1 MVLRSLF
8 WVFFLCAATSYADET
23 SDNIES
29 EKEHASGVA
38 PDLRDDELALKLQKG
53 DFVVIPV
60 PISNPTVDTGLVV
73 GGGYFYPQTDAQEKA
88 QPASFTAAVGMYTSN
103 DSKAF
108 AVAHQSYWNEDTW
121 RLGGAIGAVDLR
133 LLLQT
138 TDVSISDPD
147 VNWNIRGNIAA
158 IKFDRRLFGDWF
170 VGVSGRFVDIEQ
182 SISPLDDENP
192 LDESEETKSV
202 GIGLLAEHDSRD
214 LPLNSY
220 SGHLFRFS
228 ALFNDET
235 LGSDATYQTIK
246 VDYRSYHELA
256 VPVVLAWEVRAC
268 QGSTKAPLW
277 DACKIGLRGFSATDY
292 LGRASASTQFE
303 ARWRVSKR
311 WGFVGFAGA
320 GYIVESF
327 SQTRDRELI
336 PSYGLGVRFMVL
348 QSKRINLRLDY
359 ARSTGSDAIHVS
371 VGEAF

>member
-1 MVLRSLF
+1 MVLRLLF
-8 WVFFLCAATSYADET
+8 WVLILCAAASYAEET
-23 SDNIES
+23 PDSAES
-29 EKEHASGVA
+29 EKKPASGVA
-38 PDLRDDELALKLQKG
+38 PDLREDELPLKLQKR

-73 GGGYFYPQTDAQEKA
+73 GGGYFYPQTEAQKEA

-121 RLGGAIGAVDLR
+121 RMGGAIGVVDLR

-138 TDVSISDPD
+138 SGASISDPN
-147 VNWNIRGNIAA
+147 VNWNVRGNIAA

-182 SISPLDDENP
+182 SISALDNENP
-192 LDESEETKSV
+192 FDESEETKTA

-214 LPLNSY
+214 MPLNSY

-228 ALFNDET
+228 VLFNDEA
-235 LGSDATYQTIK
+235 LGSDATYQTVK
-246 VDYRSYHELA
+246 LDYRSYHELS
-256 VPVVLAWEVRAC
+256 VPVVLAWEVRTC
-268 QGSTKAPLW
+268 NGSTKAPLW

-292 LGRASASTQFE
+292 LGRVSATTQFE
-303 ARWRVSKR
+303 ARWRMSKR
-311 WGFVGFAGA
+311 WGLVGFAGA
-320 GYIVESF
+320 GYMVDSF
-327 SQTRDRELI
+327 RQTRDRELI

-348 QSKRINLRLDY
+348 KSKRINLRLDY
-359 ARSTGSDAIHVS
+359 ARSTDSDAIHVS

>member
-1 MVLRSLF
+1 MFFRFIFSVL
-8 WVFFLCAATSYADET
+8 FLCAVTSYADET
-23 SDNIES
+23 SDNIAS
-29 EKEHASGVA
+29 EKKRADGVA
-38 PDLRDDELALKLQKG
+38 PDLRDDELALKLQKR

-73 GGGYFYPQTDAQEKA
+73 GGGYFYPQTEAQKKV
-88 QPASFTAAVGMYTSN
+88 QPASFTAAVGMYTNN

-121 RLGGAIGAVDLR
+121 RLGGAIGVVDLR

-138 TDVSISDPD
+138 PEVSNSDPS
-147 VNWNIRGNIAA
+147 VNWNVRGSIAA
-158 IKFDRRLFGDWF
+158 IKFDRNLFGDWF
-170 VGVSGRFVDIEQ
+170 VGVSGRFVDIDQ

-192 LDESEETKSV
+192 FDESEETKTV

-214 LPLNSY
+214 MPLNSY

-235 LGSDATYQTIK
+235 LGSDATYQKLKI
-246 VDYRSYHELA
+246 DYRSYHELS

-268 QGSTKAPLW
+268 EGSTKAPLW

-292 LGRASASTQFE
+292 LGKASASTQFE
-303 ARWRVSKR
+303 ARWRMNKR
-311 WGFVGFAGA
+311 WGLVGFAGA
-320 GYIVESF
+320 GYIIESF
-327 SQTRDRELI
+327 SGAQERELI

-359 ARSTGSDAIHVS
+359 ARSTGSDAIYVS

>member
-1 MVLRSLF
+1 MSRRLIFLVL
-8 WVFFLCAATSYADET
+8 FFCTATSYADET

-29 EKEHASGVA
+29 DKKQSSGAA
-38 PDLRDDELALKLQKG
+38 PDLRDDELPLKLQKRN
-53 DFVVIPV
+53 FVVIPV
-60 PISNPTVDTGLVV
+60 PISNPTVDTGLIV
-73 GGGYFYPQTDAQEKA
+73 GGGYFYPQTEAQKEA

-121 RLGGAIGAVDLR
+121 RLGGAIGVVDLR

-138 TDVSISDPD
+138 PDVPISDPN

-170 VGVSGRFVDIEQ
+170 VGVSSRFVDIEQ

-192 LDESEETKSV
+192 FDESEETKTV
-202 GIGLLAEHDSRD
+202 GIGLVAEHDSRD
-214 LPLNSY
+214 MPLNSY

-235 LGSDATYQTIK
+235 LGSDATYQTVKIN
-246 VDYRSYHELA
+246 YRSYHELS

-268 QGSTKAPLW
+268 EGSIKAPLW

-292 LGRASASTQFE
+292 LGRVSASTQIE

-311 WGFVGFAGA
+311 WGLVGFAGA

-327 SQTRDRELI
+327 SNARDRELI

-348 QSKRINLRLDY
+348 KSKRINLRLDY

-371 VGEAF
+371 VGEVF